1 MTEKDFER
9 KIEQFLNTLDIVFKM
24 LQQQTLRDKAYN
36 ISEVK
41 EQLKKEIQEVNKEYI
56 KELSSITKEIDN
68 VYKN

>member
-56 KELSSITKEIDN
+56 KELSS
-68 VYKN
+68 